1 MKNITRLSEFN
12 DLITDSNGEFKLFSI
27 DQQSNVVYFITENNQ
42 LIIYSP
48 STKKV
53 SMKIELNEQDILSE
67 GAKVISIQFI
77 PDLDA
82 VCMASNK
89 GDILMYSTSNG
100 ELECVGIVGS
110 GITCMSWSPDY
121 ELFILATESETLIQ
135 MTKDWEMIN
144 EVSINSYLPSKP
156 KTTTTTTTTTTAT
169 TSTTTT
175 TTNTSNI
182 NKTPIITWR
191 GDGQYFA
198 CSSYEED
205 IGKIQLRIWERSLQL
220 HSMNESE
227 VTGLENQ
234 ISWRPNGSMIA
245 VSQRLEQTRHDI
257 AFFERNGLKH
267 GEFTLRSKGEIQS
280 IQWSSDSEILGIQ
293 LYLEDE
299 KRSVLQLWHRSNY
312 YWFLKQE
319 IQCGGEY
326 GSNEKIV
333 NIQWDLSSPII
344 RTLTQMGRFSEYRLC
359 WDYDVSQGFSE
370 NNPST
375 VVMVDGNQLKLTPFR
390 RLVVPP
396 PMSAYSIELPE
407 KLNCLG
413 FSFNQSTYQLSV
425 MVDQS
430 ILIYTPAI
438 LPPIP
443 KATLKMKST
452 NGLLPPL
459 PADFKPNLPNYS
471 VAPTLTGRVEID
483 KTKLQ
488 LYKIRHFLWLNQS
501 TFIGVESKTNQN
513 SDSIVEMV
521 FNVENGKLENIYR
534 TSVQTKI
541 LRLTHHLESLDQCLF
556 ESIDGY
562 LHLYNSSTSP
572 SSSGNLEQPTSISP
586 FIYQENIFKFPTPC
600 PWFSSCRINEEDS
613 VVGLNDRNKLYIN
626 QSLLCTDCNSFALHN
641 KFLLFTTVSHVL
653 RSVSL
658 LAPPPTQPL
667 QYIPV
672 SNVIGNY
679 VGHKSQPLQQ
689 QSNYDD
695 SIRDVERGSRI
706 VAVVP
711 HDTRLVLQMPRGNL
725 EAISPR
731 SLTLATIREMI
742 NNHQYLS
749 AFLTMRRNRIDMN
762 FLYDHN
768 PTDFIRHIEDFVDQ
782 IQQID
787 YLNLFIS
794 SLRDEDTTKTL
805 FIDLETKHLLPPT
818 NVVKP
823 SSIVIGKVNLVCDS
837 LRKVFM
843 EKDSIKFN
851 LPILTTYVKK
861 SPPELDQVLRLI
873 QSLRGEEIN
882 EQGETIVNRLAEESL
897 DYIVFLVDVNK
908 LYDIALG
915 TYDFELVIMVAQKS
929 QKDPKE
935 YITFLQELQKME
947 KFYQRYSIDKYLSR
961 WELAL
966 YNLSRAGKKYQQDC
980 LDLIISNKIYKEA
993 LVNYGSNSGSS
1004 SSSGNEND
1012 TLIEEKEEMFK
1023 KVLNIYGD
1031 HLVES
1036 NQFEDAAYLFL
1047 QAGEQKKSINAFR
1060 DSGLWE
1066 NATSQAKKSSFTKE
1080 QLDQLVI
1087 ELSEILKRNSKF
1099 QQAAQCLEKFQHID
1113 QAIQMYCEGY
1123 YFNEA
1128 LLLSSSSSSN
1138 QENFEQQ
1145 QQQQLIKKSLLDSL
1159 SHQINEIN
1167 NNYEKYEKMSTR
1179 IVIVRTNKLNYV
1191 PLLLPRGQ
1199 GDFETGSMM
1208 SGMSGMFSE
1217 GGMSVNSALSN
1228 VTTSSYVST
1237 YSQQT
1242 GTFSTATKTRLKKK
1256 DKKQKPQKVRITG
1269 KEGSPYEEDYLVE
1282 QMKKLIPS
1290 ASQQESIGRIIKGLV
1305 LLGLFN
1311 DARQLSTLYQKYL
1324 DLIDTSLDALSAS
1337 ATAILP
1343 ENKKEKEREQRLQL
1357 EQLEEQQLQQ
1367 QQQQQQQQSQ
1377 QQQTSTNKII
1387 TLNIK
1392 QVVVSRDK
1400 SNWNLTIF

>member
-12 DLITDSNGEFKLFSI
+12 DLIVDGNGEFKLFSI

-53 SMKIELNEQDILSE
+53 SMKIDLNEQDILSE
-67 GAKVISIQFI
+67 GAKIISIQFI

-144 EVSINSYLPSKP
+144 EVSINSYLPGKP
-156 KTTTTTTTTTTAT
+156 KTTTTPPAT
-169 TSTTTT
+169 TP
-175 TTNTSNI
+175 NNIKNI
-182 NKTPIITWR
+182 NKIPIITWR

-220 HSMNESE
+220 HSMNESD

-257 AFFERNGLKH
+257 SFFERNGLKH
-267 GEFTLRSKGEIQS
+267 GEFTLRSKGDIQS

-319 IQCGGEY
+319 IQCGGDEA
-326 GSNEKIV
+326 SKNERIV

-344 RTLTQMGRFSEYRLC
+344 RTLTQLGRFSEYRLC

-370 NNPST
+370 TNPTT

-396 PMSAYSIELPE
+396 PMSAYSIELPD

-430 ILIYTPAI
+430 ILIYTPAT

-443 KATLKMKST
+443 KATLKIKST

-459 PADFKPNLPNYS
+459 PSDFKPNLPNYS
-471 VAPTLTGRVEID
+471 VAPTLTSRVTID

-488 LYKIRHFLWLNQS
+488 LHKIRHFLWLNQS

-513 SDSIVEMV
+513 SDSIVEIV
-521 FNVENGKLENIYR
+521 FNVESGAVENIYR
-534 TSVQTKI
+534 TSVATKI

-562 LHLYNSSTSP
+562 LHLYNSSSSP
-572 SSSGNLEQPTSISP
+572 SAGGNLEQPTSISP

-667 QYIPV
+667 TYVPV

-768 PTDFIRHIEDFVDQ
+768 PTDFIRHIEEFVEQ

-823 SSIVIGKVNLVCDS
+823 SSVVVGKVNLVCDS

-935 YITFLQELQKME
+935 YISFLQELQKME

-980 LDLIISNKIYKEA
+980 LDLIITNKIYKEA
-993 LVNYGSNSGSS
+993 LVNYGSNDS
-1004 SSSGNEND
+1004 ND
-1012 TLIEEKEEMFK
+1012 NLIEEKEEMFK

-1031 HLVES
+1031 YLLQS

-1060 DSGLWE
+1060 DAGLWE
-1066 NATSQAKKSSFTKE
+1066 NAISQAKKLSYSKE

-1099 QQAAQCLEKFQHID
+1099 QQAAQCLEKFQLID

-1128 LLLSSSSSSN
+1128 FLSSSESN
-1138 QENFEQQ
+1138 QEQQ
-1145 QQQQLIKKSLLDSL
+1145 QIIKKSLLDSL
-1159 SHQINEIN
+1159 TNQTNEIN
-1167 NNYEKYEKMSTR
+1167 ANYEKYEKMSTR
-1179 IVIVRTNKLNYV
+1179 IVIVRTNKLNHV

-1199 GDFETGSMM
+1199 GDLETGSMM

-1256 DKKQKPQKVRITG
+1256 DKKQKPQKVRISG

-1282 QMKKLIPS
+1282 QMKKLIPT
-1290 ASQQESIGRIIKGLV
+1290 AAQQESIGRIIKGLV

-1324 DLIDTSLDALSAS
+1324 DLIDGSLDALSAS

-1357 EQLEEQQLQQ
+1357 EQLEEQQLLQQ
-1367 QQQQQQQQSQ
+1367 QQQP
-1377 QQQTSTNKII
+1377 QTSTTSNKII

-1400 SNWNLTIF
+1400 PNWNLTIF

>member
-12 DLITDSNGEFKLFSI
+12 DLIVDGNGDFKLFSI

-53 SMKIELNEQDILSE
+53 SMRIELDEQDILSE

-100 ELECVGIVGS
+100 ELECVGIIGS

-144 EVSINSYLPSKP
+144 EVSINSYLPGKP
-156 KTTTTTTTTTTAT
+156 KTA
-169 TSTTTT
+169 TT
-175 TTNTSNI
+175 TTNNNNSKNI
-182 NKTPIITWR
+182 NKIPIITWR

-220 HSMNESE
+220 HSMNESD

-257 AFFERNGLKH
+257 SFFERNGLKH

-319 IQCGGEY
+319 IQCGD
-326 GSNEKIV
+326 SNNNNTNERIV
-333 NIQWDLSSPII
+333 NIQWDLSSPIV
-344 RTLTQMGRFSEYRLC
+344 RVLTQIGRFSEYRLC
-359 WDYDVSQGFSE
+359 WDYDVSQGSSE
-370 NNPST
+370 NNPTT

-396 PMSAYSIELPE
+396 PMSAYSIELPDR
-407 KLNCLG
+407 LNCLG

-430 ILIYTPAI
+430 ILIYTPAT
-438 LPPIP
+438 LPPTP
-443 KATLKMKST
+443 KATLPKIKSA
-452 NGLLPPL
+452 NGLLAPL
-459 PADFKPNLPNYS
+459 PSDFKANLPNYS
-471 VAPTLTGRVEID
+471 IAPTLTSRVVID
-483 KTKLQ
+483 RSKLQ
-488 LYKIRHFLWLNQS
+488 LHKIRHFLWLNAS

-513 SDSIVEMV
+513 SDSIVEIV
-521 FNVENGKLENIYR
+521 FNVSSGELENIYR
-534 TSVQTKI
+534 TSVSTKI
-541 LRLTHHLESLDQCLF
+541 LRLTHHLQSLDQCLF

-562 LHLYNSSTSP
+562 LHLYNCSTSA
-572 SSSGNLEQPTSISP
+572 SSGGNLEQPTSISP

-600 PWFSSCRINEEDS
+600 PWFSSCTINQEDS

-667 QYIPV
+667 TYVPV

-679 VGHKSQPLQQ
+679 VGHKSQALQQ

-762 FLYDHN
+762 FIYDHN
-768 PTDFIRHIEDFVDQ
+768 PTDFIRHIEEFVDQ

-823 SSIVIGKVNLVCDS
+823 SSIVVGKVNLVCDS

-935 YITFLQELQKME
+935 YIPFLQELQKME

-993 LVNYGSNSGSS
+993 LVNYGGSAADS
-1004 SSSGNEND
+1004 DDN
-1012 TLIEEKEEMFK
+1012 LIEEKDEMFK

-1031 HLVES
+1031 YLLES

-1047 QAGEQKKSINAFR
+1047 QANQEKKSINAFR
-1060 DSGLWE
+1060 DAGLWE
-1066 NATSQAKKSSFTKE
+1066 NAISQANKLSYTKE
-1080 QLDQLVI
+1080 QLNQLVI

-1099 QQAAQCLEKFQHID
+1099 QQAAQCLEKFQLID
-1113 QAIQMYCEGY
+1113 QAIHMYCEGY

-1128 LLLSSSSSSN
+1128 LLLSSSSSSSN
-1138 QENFEQQ
+1138 QEEEQQ
-1145 QQQQLIKKSLLDSL
+1145 IKIKKSLLDSL
-1159 SHQINEIN
+1159 SNQINEIN
-1167 NNYEKYEKMSTR
+1167 NNFEKYEKMSTR

-1269 KEGSPYEEDYLVE
+1269 KEGSPYEEDYLVD

-1290 ASQQESIGRIIKGLV
+1290 SSQQESIGRIIKGLV

-1324 DLIDTSLDALSAS
+1324 NLIDSSLDDLSAS

-1357 EQLEEQQLQQ
+1357 EQLEEQQ
-1367 QQQQQQQQSQ
+1367 QQQQSQ
-1377 QQQTSTNKII
+1377 QQQQQQQTSTTSNNKII

-1400 SNWNLTIF
+1400 PNWNLTIF